1 MKKLNN
7 NDLYQLLYVLKF
19 NGSLTK
25 LVRNEVSYIDIV
37 NTIKSLTN
45 ENFVS
50 YVNQKITLTEKGE
63 SLLEELSVAYKSK
76 NKEEWIKK
84 ESKSKLDEKLDI
96 DFVYLP
102 DQNKIFF

>member
-7 NDLYQLLYVLKF
+7 TDLYQLLYVLKF

-25 LVRNEVSYIDIV
+25 LVRNDISYIDIV
-37 NTIKSLTN
+37 NTIKNLTK
-45 ENFVS
+45 EDI
-50 YVNQKITLTEKGE
+50 VNYIDQKITLTEKGE
-63 SLLEELSVAYKSK
+63 SLLEELSITYKSK

-84 ESKSKLDEKLDI
+84 ESKSKLTEKLDV

>member
-25 LVRNEVSYIDIV
+25 LIRNEINYIDIV

-45 ENFVS
+45 ENIVS
-50 YVNQKITLTEKGE
+50 YINQKITLTEKGE
-63 SLLEELSVAYKSK
+63 KLLEELSLTYKSK

-84 ESKSKLDEKLDI
+84 ESKSRLDEKLDL

>member
-7 NDLYQLLYVLKF
+7 TDLYQLLYVLKF
-19 NGSLTK
+19 NGTLTK

-37 NTIKSLTN
+37 NNIKNLTN
-45 ENFVS
+45 ENILT
-50 YVNQKITLTEKGE
+50 YVNQKITLTKKGE
-63 SLLEELSVAYKSK
+63 DLLEKLAITYKSK
-76 NKEEWIKK
+76 NKEEWIIK
-84 ESKSKLDEKLDI
+84 ESKSKLDKKLEI